1 MGFFIGIH
9 MKKQLLIATGNPG
22 KTEEFK
28 KILGTEE
35 FEFLTLKDIGFHE
48 EIIEDGTTFEANALI
63 KARAVSKHYSGYIL
77 ADDSGLEVDAL
88 GGAPG
93 IYTARYAGVGAS
105 DEENYNKLLK
115 SLEGNPSR
123 GAQFVCV
130 IAIRTPLG
138 KEATFRGEI
147 KGEIQSH
154 PRGDQGFGYDP
165 IFAPITSEGTP
176 LTYAQMSHEAKKAD
190 SHRGRAIEL
199 LSQSSILLE
208 P

>member
-1 MGFFIGIH
+1 

-35 FEFLTLKDIGFHE
+35 FEFLTLKDIGFHD

-88 GGAPG
+88 DGAPG

-105 DEENYNKLLK
+105 DEENYSKLLK
-115 SLEGNPSR
+115 ALEGNSKR

-130 IAIRTPLG
+130 IAIKTPQG
-138 KEATFRGEI
+138 QEATFRGEI
-147 KGEIQSH
+147 KGEIQTS
-154 PRGDQGFGYDP
+154 PRGEEGFGYDP
-165 IFAPITSEGTP
+165 IFAPMTKEGAP

-190 SHRGRAIEL
+190 SHRGRAIER
-199 LSQSSILLE
+199 LSQSNILSA